1 MTLRCRLNPNKSNGS
16 IQKFR
21 IAYSVISIR
30 RLKIMPTLVIKG
42 KITKGYDH
50 WLDAFDGSEE
60 MRNTRY
66 GIKCL
71 YRGHEIDDPDTI
83 HVVLFTPSIETIQ
96 QHMQNDAELIAQAGG
111 DPTPEANE
119 MVICSD

>member
-1 MTLRCRLNPNKSNGS
+1 MTLRCLLNPNKSNGS

-21 IAYSVISIR
+21 VAYSVIFIR
-30 RLKIMPTLVIKG
+30 RVKIMPTLVIKG

-60 MRNTRY
+60 MRNSRY

>member
-1 MTLRCRLNPNKSNGS
+1 MTLRCRFNPKKFSGS
-16 IQKFR
+16 IQQFKVE
-21 IAYSVISIR
+21 YSIVFIR
-30 RLKIMPTLVIKG
+30 KVKIMPTLVIKG

-60 MRNTRY
+60 MRNSRY

>member
-1 MTLRCRLNPNKSNGS
+1 MTLRCHLNPNKSNGS

-60 MRNTRY
+60 MRNSRY

>member
-60 MRNTRY
+60 MRNSRY

-83 HVVLFTPSIETIQ
+83 HVVLFTPSIETVQ
-96 QHMQNDAELIAQAGG
+96 QHMHNDAELIVQAGG

>member
-60 MRNTRY
+60 MRNSRY

-83 HVVLFTPSIETIQ
+83 HVVLFTPSIETIK
-96 QHMQNDAELIAQAGG
+96 QHMQNDAELIARAGG

>member
-1 MTLRCRLNPNKSNGS
+1 MTLRCHLNPNKSNGS

>member
-1 MTLRCRLNPNKSNGS
+1 MTLRYRLNPNKSNGA

-21 IAYSVISIR
+21 AAYSVTFIGR
-30 RLKIMPTLVIKG
+30 VKIMPTLVIKG

-50 WLDAFDGSEE
+50 WLDAFDGSEK
-60 MRNTRY
+60 MRNSRY

>member
-1 MTLRCRLNPNKSNGS
+1 MTLRCHLNPNKSNRS

-21 IAYSVISIR
+21 VAYSVIFIR
-30 RLKIMPTLVIKG
+30 RVKIMPTLVIKG

-60 MRNTRY
+60 MRNSRY

>member
-1 MTLRCRLNPNKSNGS
+1 MTLRCHLNPNKSNGS

-60 MRNTRY
+60 MRNSRY

-83 HVVLFTPSIETIQ
+83 HVVLFTPSIETVQ

>member
-1 MTLRCRLNPNKSNGS
+1 MTLRCHLNPNKSNGS

-21 IAYSVISIR
+21 VAYSVIFIR
-30 RLKIMPTLVIKG
+30 RVKIMPTLVIKG

-60 MRNTRY
+60 MRNSRY
-66 GIKCL
+66 GIECL

>member
-1 MTLRCRLNPNKSNGS
+1 
-16 IQKFR
+16 
-21 IAYSVISIR
+21 
-30 RLKIMPTLVIKG
+30 MPTLVIKG

-60 MRNTRY
+60 MRNSRD

-71 YRGHEIDDPDTI
+71 YRDHEIDDPDTI

>member
-1 MTLRCRLNPNKSNGS
+1 MTLRCRLNPNKSNGF
-16 IQKFR
+16 IQKFKV
-21 IAYSVISIR
+21 AYSVTFSR
-30 RLKIMPTLVIKG
+30 RVKIMPTLVIKG

-83 HVVLFTPSIETIQ
+83 HVVLFTPSIETVQ

>member
-16 IQKFR
+16 IQKFMVD
-21 IAYSVISIR
+21 YSAIFIR
-30 RLKIMPTLVIKG
+30 RVKIMPTLVIKG

-83 HVVLFTPSIETIQ
+83 HVVLFTPSIETVQ
-96 QHMQNDAELIAQAGG
+96 QHMHNDAELIVQAGG